1 MRRPADGSLLPNE
14 RRILATLVDAYPSWT
29 TTGDLHRQV
38 RQQWGG
44 HTINEV
50 TVYRTLARFAARGW
64 LDAKWW
70 VPDDPWSKDRPARL
84 VVLTAAGR
92 EAVVARGEAA

>member
-1 MRRPADGSLLPNE
+1 MRRRQGSLVANE
-14 RRILATLVDAYPSWT
+14 RRLLATLADAYPSWT

-44 HTINEV
+44 HEINES

-64 LDAKWW
+64 IDAKWW
-70 VPDDPWSKDRPARL
+70 TPNDPWSKDRPTRL

-92 EAVVARGEAA
+92 QRAAEETS